1 MLAASCLRWGDMGLL
16 HGQSRFPA
24 TPLAPLPEEFS
35 AAVLLTIRFV
45 FSISN
50 LLGCFKRDRQTLLGC
65 SCLCI
70 WFSFFLKIDVLET
83 AYRLKIMS

>member
-1 MLAASCLRWGDMGLL
+1 MGLL

-24 TPLAPLPEEFS
+24 TPLAPLPKEFS
-35 AAVLLTIRFV
+35 AAMLLTIRFV